1 MADAQTASNAKRQM
15 AEAYGAPKAKRQR
28 RSRKKFACMVFGTVG
43 DGKSMLCSALAAPA
57 EDQPYGELPNA
68 KFATAGG
75 VTKQVKS
82 YFMTQK
88 IHDMFDVEEAI
99 IYDTPG
105 VGDAD
110 AKMSEVVG
118 KVHAL
123 VQGGVE
129 LNCIIMTNKSTDGR
143 VSPGMHMVSDI
154 LKRAFVKDKSKI
166 VVALTKSDQ
175 LTERRKNQ
183 AKKMIEKELAKP
195 EMFGGKVDVI
205 PVAIPPLE
213 QPDTGD
219 DTVELEYP
227 DKENDKFA
235 ILDLLQAM
243 RERVDHSM
251 TFVDV
256 DMNEI
261 AEEQLKRSNEKYIE
275 AMKKKEKEKMDK
287 MKEEFMAESK
297 KESDKV
303 MAQMQ
308 EMNKKLMEMLKKR
321 RTVGDVLL
329 DVADV
334 LVPQTRL
341 RHIPIH

>member
-43 DGKSMLCSALAAPA
+43 DGKSMLCSALAAPK
-57 EDQPYGELPNA
+57 EFQPDGDLPNA

-75 VTKQVKS
+75 VTKLVKS
-82 YFMTQK
+82 YFMSENIAQ
-88 IHDMFDVEEAI
+88 FLDVEEAI

-105 VGDAD
+105 VGDAQ

-118 KVHAL
+118 KVHAM

-129 LNCIIMTNKSTDGR
+129 LNCIIMTNKSGDGR
-143 VSPGMHMVSDI
+143 VSPGMRMVSDI

-166 VVALTKSDQ
+166 VVAMTKTDEQ
-175 LTERRKNQ
+175 KPRRIRQ
-183 AKKMIEKELAKP
+183 AKKMIEEELAKSH
-195 EMFGGKVDVI
+195 MFDGDVTVV

-213 QPDTGD
+213 QPDTDD
-219 DTVELEYP
+219 DTVEREYP
-227 DKENDKFA
+227 DKENEKYN
-235 ILDLLQAM
+235 ILDLLKAM

-297 KESDKV
+297 KEAAKV
-303 MAQMQ
+303 QA
-308 EMNKKLMEMLKKR
+308 EMLQMYKQLIEAQKR
-321 RTVGDVLL
+321 RRTLGDVLL

-334 LVPQTRL
+334 LVPPARI
-341 RHIPIH
+341 RHIEV